1 MNLKSVL
8 LLSLI
13 AALTACGKHDT
24 KFHQGDGLIYPPVS
38 GQLTFSLDTVDK
50 GKIDC
55 VIQLA
60 GSHKILVT
68 LKKTETEAMQTTPG
82 TPAPR
87 IPTQYV
93 VSGVWETRGDSL
105 ELTQFSKALS
115 ACHSSPG
122 DDGANL
128 TTSFTTKTKG

>member
-60 GSHKILVT
+60 GRHKILDT

-93 VSGVWETRGDSL
+93 ASVYGRSGVT
-105 ELTQFSKALS
+105 A
-115 ACHSSPG
+115 
-122 DDGANL
+122 
-128 TTSFTTKTKG
+128 

>member
-1 MNLKSVL
+1 MNLKNVL
-8 LLSLI
+8 LLILI

-24 KFHQGDGLIYPPVS
+24 KFHHGDGLIYPPMPGKLS
-38 GQLTFSLDTVDK
+38 FSLDTIDK

-93 VSGVWETRGDSL
+93 ASGVWEVRGDSL

-115 ACHSSPG
+115 ACHSGPG